1 MKRKVTAAFVLLVFM
16 VTGLMAQEEKSKII
30 EQENNDI
37 QVFEYQKGNKRIE
50 KKDNPNVAS
59 NGDLQFGQKR
69 IPLGGSVRDIRVAD
83 FNGDN
88 FPDIA
93 TLDYANEEIKV
104 FFGDKKQL
112 YSKKVVIKNLNLGA
126 SFIGIA
132 DFNSDGLPD
141 IAVADA
147 RSENYS
153 LIFLNAG
160 SGKFRPGKV
169 VKTDFDS
176 SCTLQCGSIEDV
188 NGDGKPDIIAL
199 MENADDSKQT
209 HGVVLINSSKGSK
222 VKFEPYRVFEGAY
235 DWIIPGD
242 FNRDGFCDLYA
253 VDEKDTST
261 TVFTYFQGIGDGS
274 FSEEY
279 SKPMRNTGA
288 EGQAFDINGDG
299 KLDVVVDGKKSGP
312 SLIAKGYKTAKIRG
326 TRTIKKSGS
335 MEHGISYAD
344 LDGDGEKDLV
354 APEVDGISFYQG
366 SGKGKF
372 KVPSSLCKDLNF
384 YSLSKSG
391 KAANVVDIN
400 RDKKNDVIGL
410 QRFPYDHSSLILMQ
424 NGGKKGKLQISN
436 GRITK
441 AFYIGTGPYIQV
453 EGSFDYS
460 GSNIDLV
467 YNKDGSTARQS
478 AHMNIMVYLDLWIFG
493 GETFDVTA
501 TGTFLNKP
509 GSKKGT
515 IDFSFVFKSNVWV
528 TGFTPKVTADTITLI
543 DNNLISSNTILK

>member
-1 MKRKVTAAFVLLVFM
+1 MKSRIFIILILMVSMLTGLQAQEDQGKIIKQKNKNIQVYKYGKTQKRKERKMSPASAANS
-16 VTGLMAQEEKSKII
+16 G
-30 EQENNDI
+30 
-37 QVFEYQKGNKRIE
+37 
-50 KKDNPNVAS
+50 
-59 NGDLQFGQKR
+59 LQFGQKR
-69 IPLGGSVRDIRVAD
+69 IPLGGSVTDMRVAD
-83 FNGDN
+83 FNGDKY
-88 FPDIA
+88 PDIIN
-93 TLDYANEEIKV
+93 LDDTNNRIIV
-104 FFGDKKQL
+104 LFGDKKQE
-112 YSKKVVIKNLNLGA
+112 YSKKVILQNYYLG
-126 SFIGIA
+126 STFVGIA

-141 IAVADA
+141 IAVTDS
-147 RSENYS
+147 RSENCA
-153 LIFLNAG
+153 LIFLN
-160 SGKFRPGKV
+160 SGGNNFKPGKI

-176 SCTLQCGSIEDV
+176 SCSLQSSSVADI
-188 NGDGKPDIIAL
+188 NADGKPDIIGL
-199 MENADDSKQT
+199 MVNGDDPELN
-209 HGVVLINSSKGSK
+209 HGVVLVNKSKGSRLS
-222 VKFEPYRVFEGAY
+222 FEVFRVFEGAFE
-235 DWIIPGD
+235 WIVPGD
-242 FNRDGFCDLYA
+242 FNNDGFCDFYA
-253 VDEKDTST
+253 VDEKDNAT
-261 TVFTYFQGIGDGS
+261 TVFTYFQGNGDGS

-288 EGQAFDINGDG
+288 EGAAFDINGDG

-326 TRTIKKSGS
+326 PRTIKKSGS
-335 MEHGISYAD
+335 MEYGISYAD
-344 LDGDGEKDLV
+344 LDGDGEKDIV
-354 APEVDGISFYQG
+354 APEVYGISFYQG
-366 SGKGKF
+366 AGKGKF
-372 KVPSSLCKDLNF
+372 RVPHSLCSDLNF
-384 YSLSKSG
+384 YVLADSG
-391 KAANVVDIN
+391 EAGSVADIN
-400 RDKKNDVIGL
+400 GDKKNDVIGL
-410 QRFPYDHSSLILMQ
+410 QRFPYDHSSIILMQ
-424 NGGKKGKLQISN
+424 NGGKKGELQISN
-436 GRITK
+436 GHITR